1 MSDACYTA
9 RATTKAQVAA
19 SVASLSLPTTNG
31 QYTHDAAAMFVV
43 GLHRVL
49 KMTFNPSEPGCGMEM
64 LLRSSTDGVNPSAL
78 SAIKSTNVA
87 TIATVIQASAEGTE
101 GNGPLITTRAD
112 AMDAA
117 DRQNQLTQAVI
128 GAKEGATAAITSKA
142 GARVTD
148 AILRTADGTDFKS
161 IDEYELHELV
171 AAVIQAADRPRV
183 RAIRQQLLAAIGHR
197 FNFRQR
203 FSDNVAVLRAKNA
216 RIAAYGIIVHDD
228 MIANIVLAEADEAA
242 REEWGREI
250 GTAMDKIR
258 LQYGYDH
265 PHDATSLAAML
276 RELAAADAVRTLLD
290 APAPTHEP
298 VGHANAVDDLS
309 SHVRRLVFDDES
321 TVGTAAAAGGY
332 TSDSSGESTRKPRSR
347 DKRGGNSRGR
357 ARSSSRRRDEQTAAN
372 NPCKHCKRAGRRN
385 RHPNAPNDQC
395 FWNKRWAGFRPRYA
409 CKKLDIRFVPRDKFT
424 AALGG
429 YESSGGYQSSD
440 GETTSDGE

>member
-1 MSDACYTA
+1 M
-9 RATTKAQVAA
+9 
-19 SVASLSLPTTNG
+19 
-31 QYTHDAAAMFVV
+31 
-43 GLHRVL
+43 
-49 KMTFNPSEPGCGMEM
+49 
-64 LLRSSTDGVNPSAL
+64 
-78 SAIKSTNVA
+78 
-87 TIATVIQASAEGTE
+87 
-101 GNGPLITTRAD
+101 
-112 AMDAA
+112 
-117 DRQNQLTQAVI
+117 I
-128 GAKEGATAAITSKA
+128 GAKEGATATITAKV
-142 GARVTD
+142 GAHVTN
-148 AILRTADGTDFKS
+148 AVLRNANGMDYKS
-161 IDEYELHELV
+161 INDYKLHEIV
-171 AAVIQAADRPRV
+171 TIIIQAATRSKIGAV
-183 RAIRQQLLAAIGHR
+183 HQQLITVLSTP

-203 FSDNVAVLRAKNA
+203 ISNNVAVLRAKNA

-258 LQYGYDH
+258 LRYGYDH

-372 NPCKHCKRAGRRN
+372 NPCKYCKRAGRRN
-385 RHPNAPNDQC
+385 RHPNAPNDKC